1 MSEHAQ
7 LCDLIADL
15 LNEQR
20 NTTAAVVK
28 LTEAIAHA
36 GTKATAAKTETTK
49 AVEKAQAAAKYE
61 EQKAV
66 RAEPPAAEPAAPVAE
81 KSVQAPTGGQPQEQQ
96 AAAAPTYDEVKDL
109 VLKVAGNCGRQAV
122 LDLLG
127 KFDGATNLKQVP
139 VEKLG
144 EVKAAAEAALA

>member
-28 LTEAIAHA
+28 LTEAIANA
-36 GTKATAAKTETTK
+36 GTKAATAKAETAKV
-49 AVEKAQAAAKYE
+49 VEKAQAAAKYE

-66 RAEPPAAEPAAPVAE
+66 RAEPPAPEPAATQEPVGESTAQ
-81 KSVQAPTGGQPQEQQ
+81 SQG
-96 AAAAPTYDEVKDL
+96 AAAPTYDEVKDL

>member
-20 NTTAAVVK
+20 NTTTAVVK
-28 LTEAIAHA
+28 LTEAIANA
-36 GTKATAAKTETTK
+36 GTKATTAKTETTK

-61 EQKAV
+61 EQKAI
-66 RAEPPAAEPAAPVAE
+66 RAEPPVETPVAAPVA
-81 KSVQAPTGGQPQEQQ
+81 APVD
-96 AAAAPTYDEVKDL
+96 APVEVKADKPTTSYDEVKDL
-109 VLKVAGNCGRQAV
+109 VLKVAGEKGRQSV

-127 KFDGATNLKQVP
+127 KFNGATNLKQVP
-139 VEKLG
+139 AEKLA
-144 EVKAAAEAALA
+144 EVKAAAEEALA